1 MKHTS
6 PNAFTV
12 FDGTVEPPV
21 ELSLAP
27 DESIIGWYRN
37 PPPWEHDVIVFTS
50 KAIYLIDDERVDRIA
65 LSDVMDCEM
74 PKSEEGVT
82 GFRVITKDGFRFVRM
97 AGRSGPHEDHTVAF
111 SYIDIVARLNRENA
125 TKGG

>member
-1 MKHTS
+1 M
-6 PNAFTV
+6 
-12 FDGTVEPPV
+12 
-21 ELSLAP
+21 
-27 DESIIGWYRN
+27 
-37 PPPWEHDVIVFTS
+37 IVFTS
-50 KAIYLIDDERVDRIA
+50 QALHLINNARVDRIA
-65 LSDVMDCEM
+65 LSDVMDCEI
-74 PKSEEGVT
+74 PTSEEGVT